1 MQSVNT
7 PRQRA
12 SLPNA
17 TGAEDRPTIAIDIFH
32 DTACPWCW
40 IGKKHLFDAIAQWQ
54 GEAIQIRWHPFL
66 LDDAIPPEG
75 VDFRAFMTTRKK
87 LKPEELKQLFNS
99 TRQKG
104 EAAGLK
110 LNFDKIQLA
119 VNTKLSHQLIALAPE
134 NMRNAIVEAV
144 YQAYFERGLNIGNI
158 ETLVSLGQAAGMD
171 ATELRKLLSGDAAL
185 DAVIGQSTFARL
197 NGIMSVPFFIFNSK
211 FTINGSHSV
220 EIFYQALSSLI
231 KHNS

>member
-7 PRQRA
+7 PSQRA
-12 SLPNA
+12 SLSNA
-17 TGAEDRPTIAIDIFH
+17 AGAEDRPPIAIDIFH

-66 LDDAIPPEG
+66 LDDTIPPDG
-75 VDFRAFMTTRKK
+75 VDFRAFMTTRKG
-87 LKPEELKQLFNS
+87 LKPKELKQLLHS
-99 TRQKG
+99 TRQRG

-119 VNTKLSHQLIALAPE
+119 VNTKLSHRLIALAPE
-134 NMRNAIVEAV
+134 NIKNTIVDAI
-144 YQAYFERGLNIGNI
+144 YQAYFERGLNIGDI

-171 ATELRKLLSGDAAL
+171 ATGLRDRLSGDAAL

-197 NGIMSVPFFIFNSK
+197 NGIISVPFFIFNSK
-211 FTINGSHSV
+211 FTVNGSHSV
-220 EIFYQALSSLI
+220 EVFYQALSSLI